1 MTLTDV
7 IQNVPAVET
16 TRMRISRRLR
26 FIEGN
31 LLGRG
36 RTNGQSHKTYVNVI
50 IMGTISETQL
60 KASREASGTVK
71 EKLIAFE
78 KIPEIKN

>member
-1 MTLTDV
+1 M
-7 IQNVPAVET
+7 
-16 TRMRISRRLR
+16 
-26 FIEGN
+26 
-31 LLGRG
+31 GRG